1 MVQGGDAV
9 ADSDVPDLAYERLT
23 AQVRTMPVIEQ
34 AKGIVMAREGCG
46 PDRAFDLLRR
56 ASQRANLKV
65 EVLAASLVE
74 QVAGQAAG
82 ISPGSEPCG
91 DASQIMAGLL
101 NPGEALPAGPGTEV
115 RADDLD
121 PAAGRVPGRGN
132 RRPGRVVLPAWK

>member
-1 MVQGGDAV
+1 M

-34 AKGIVMAREGCG
+34 AKGIVMARAGCG
-46 PDRAFDLLRR
+46 PDQAFDLLRR

-65 EVLAASLVE
+65 YVLAASLVE
-74 QVAGQAAG
+74 QVA
-82 ISPGSEPCG
+82 
-91 DASQIMAGLL
+91 
-101 NPGEALPAGPGTEV
+101 GEALPAGPGTEV